1 MSIARIAIITMYV
14 GSTYW
19 CCSRLTREFF
29 FFSFFFQVIEAKTA
43 QPVLGVE
50 GEDAR
55 VDAR

>member
-1 MSIARIAIITMYV
+1 MRRATSIARIAIITMYV
-14 GSTYW
+14 LLVFAQDGLVS
-19 CCSRLTREFF
+19 F
-29 FFSFFFQVIEAKTA
+29 FFSFQVLEAKTA